1 VCGTVRSKLQLLP
14 LAPLVP
20 RTVCLS
26 IAFGRGHVDAD
37 CCGRLTRAVSVRGP
51 AGPLFCPILSPF
63 TSGEQ
68 LRCTLRFGRA
78 RWLSLM
84 PHPRGRCGT
93 RTCLRTS
100 SSPRGESTR
109 ARAVRAS
116 FSFCSQ
122 CNGGSWHASLCLDA
136 TVVADAASAGVWSAH
151 SLSVE
156 VMPMRER
163 LTRLLAVRVPSGL
176 PILVPFVTVCH
187 RLTSVNASPWSGAI
201 VVADAASA

>member
-1 VCGTVRSKLQLLP
+1 MRTKLVCGTVRSKLQLLP

-51 AGPLFCPILSPF
+51 AGPRFCPILSPF

-116 FSFCSQ
+116 FPSVHNATAARGTLRFAWTRQLSLMPPPRECGARTRFRVRSCRCVNVSQ
-122 CNGGSWHASLCLDA
+122 DYFPCECRQGFL
-136 TVVADAASAGVWSAH
+136 
-151 SLSVE
+151 
-156 VMPMRER
+156 
-163 LTRLLAVRVPSGL
+163 
-176 PILVPFVTVCH
+176 LVPFVTVCH
-187 RLTSVNASPWSGAI
+187 RLTSGLQLR
-201 VVADAASA
+201 